1 MRKYIIIFTAV
12 LVCTVLLFAIPALAV
27 SSKSQLG
34 VYLQEL
40 DDDLQERFSYK
51 GDGVLITEVIENS
64 GAARAGLRNND
75 IIIEVSGEEVDDIRD
90 LQRAIRKTRPGEKI
104 VVKIFRD
111 KAEKT
116 LPVEISEKNKWPPH
130 YLPEKWVHFAGDE
143 RPWMGIHMQELN
155 PQLAEYFK
163 VKSGV
168 LIKGVVKDSP
178 AEKAGLKAGDV
189 IIEWGRKIDDLKDMY
204 RRLDKSE
211 AGEEIELT
219 IVRNANK
226 EKRKLILAEPE
237 DDDNSFFGFY
247 FDEDDSGDIVFRMK
261 KRGVS
266 HCLDFFRNPHIDRE
280 QQQESAEL
288 MKETY
293 DETIQELKEEMQE
306 LREELNEIKTK
317 KE

>member
-1 MRKYIIIFTAV
+1 MKKYIIIFTV
-12 LVCTVLLFAIPALAV
+12 ILVCTVLLFAIPALAV

-40 DDDLQERFSYK
+40 DDDLRERFSYK
-51 GDGVLITEVIENS
+51 GDGVLIIEVIENS
-64 GAARAGLRNND
+64 GADKAGLRNRD
-75 IIIEVSGEEVDDIRD
+75 IIIEVNGKEVDDIRD
-90 LQRAIRKTRPGEKI
+90 LQRAIRKNQPGDKV

-111 KAEKT
+111 KAEKS
-116 LPVEISEKNKWPPH
+116 LAVEISEKKGGTSRH
-130 YLPEKWVHFAGDE
+130 LSEKWVHFAGDE

-168 LIKGVVKDSP
+168 LIKEVVKDSP

-219 IVRNANK
+219 IVRNGNK

-261 KRGVS
+261 KRGMS
-266 HCLDFFRNPHIDRE
+266 HWRDFFLNPHIDRE
-280 QQQESAEL
+280 QQQESGESV
-288 MKETY
+288 KETY
-293 DETIQELKEEMQE
+293 DETIQELKKEMQE
-306 LREELNEIKTK
+306 LRKELDEVKSGK
-317 KE
+317 